1 MLSIAVRRARLIS
14 GPSPCGPASLL
25 AAARRF
31 ARRPVSVSRC
41 GRTVTR
47 PGRSSKAF
55 HELAADFDDRSTCR
69 DLPTAAVLRHRRGL
83 CAESFKTSGLRA
95 NVSSRRSRETK
106 RGATHPG
113 RVWTEIDCQQFD
125 RLPWRRLF
133 VHDVYGPAQSR
144 AGARVGEE
152 RGDRPAQSRGVREGQ
167 GRRDRAAQGHAL
179 RDRRAEESS
188 IEQPATDASS
198 LASPRLEGRVASTSS
213 PSPVYAALIVQQPQ
227 GQISVVEQ
235 KAMTPQGFT
244 RPCTVE
250 DPTILHGAH
259 ALIFVFTL
267 GLWTPC
273 WIMACCDKDCQRP
286 LGTCVLCGTRI

>member
-1 MLSIAVRRARLIS
+1 MSMARLRAALEPVSEKNGEI
-14 GPSPCGPASLL
+14 ARLR
-25 AAARRF
+25 AAASEKDKDDEI
-31 ARRPVSVSRC
+31 ARLKAPLSGTVEPKRVVS
-41 GRTVTR
+41 
-47 PGRSSKAF
+47 
-55 HELAADFDDRSTCR
+55 
-69 DLPTAAVLRHRRGL
+69 
-83 CAESFKTSGLRA
+83 
-95 NVSSRRSRETK
+95 
-106 RGATHPG
+106 
-113 RVWTEIDCQQFD
+113 
-125 RLPWRRLF
+125 
-133 VHDVYGPAQSR
+133 
-144 AGARVGEE
+144 
-152 RGDRPAQSRGVREGQ
+152 
-167 GRRDRAAQGHAL
+167 
-179 RDRRAEESS
+179 
-188 IEQPATDASS
+188 EQPATDASS